1 MRAARAR
8 SPDAIWS
15 QPRHDADGRD
25 RWGTTGRFDS
35 GARHAATNA
44 MNLLQ
49 IRYFVA
55 VAEELNFRK
64 ASERL
69 HVSQPPLSFHI
80 KSLEEELGLPLFNRS
95 TRHVALTEAGH
106 ALLERARQ
114 ILDLFDRTQ
123 VDMRDMASGAAG
135 TLRVAFTFSTSFH
148 SFFHRIVH
156 NFRETYPKVNLLL
169 SSVSSGPQI
178 EGLIAGS
185 LDVGLLRWPFEV
197 AEGLLSTRLHSASL
211 MLAMHRT
218 HELADV
224 DSVNLAD
231 VRNNPFITYPQSQG
245 MEIGIY
251 RQIFSLCD
259 RAGFAPKV
267 AHEALEPSLI
277 IGLVAAGAGV
287 AIVPSSIACMQ
298 IPGVVFKRIND
309 PLAATELH
317 MVRRAS
323 CSNPRI
329 DNFWRIA
336 VNTVSLQELAG

>member
-1 MRAARAR
+1 
-8 SPDAIWS
+8 
-15 QPRHDADGRD
+15 
-25 RWGTTGRFDS
+25 
-35 GARHAATNA
+35 

-80 KSLEEELGLPLFNRS
+80 KSLEEELGLPLLHRS
-95 TRHVALTEAGH
+95 TRHVALTDAGR
-106 ALLERARQ
+106 ALLDRARQ

-135 TLRVAFTFSTSFH
+135 TLRVAFTISTSFH

-169 SSVSSGPQI
+169 SSQPSGPQI
-178 EGLIAGS
+178 SELSAGA

-197 AEGLLSTRLHSASL
+197 APGLTSTRLHSASL

-218 HELADV
+218 HELANV
-224 DSVNLAD
+224 DRVDLAD
-231 VRNNPFITYPQSQG
+231 VRNSPFITYPQSMD

-259 RAGFAPKV
+259 RAGFAPRV

-287 AIVPSSIACMQ
+287 AIVPSSLACMQ
-298 IPGVVFKRIND
+298 IPGVLYKPIDD

-317 MVRRAS
+317 LVRRAD

-329 DNFWRIA
+329 DNFWSIA
-336 VNTVSLQELAG
+336 LSTVALEELAG